1 MEIESDKTVLG
12 KYDSSEDTKQHIHRV
27 KNLLYDVID
36 NLLKRAKMHDLSKL
50 ESPEKEIFDEYTPKL
65 KNCTYGSEEYK
76 DFLKGLKV
84 ALDHHYSVYDHHP
97 EHTDNGIDGMSL
109 LSLIEMFA
117 DWKAATERHADGS
130 LSKSIEI
137 NKKRFKISDQLEQV
151 FKNTQK
157 ELGW

>member
-1 MEIESDKTVLG
+1 MEQESDKTILG
-12 KYDSSEDTKQHIHRV
+12 KYDSTEDTNNHIKRV
-27 KNLLYDVID
+27 QSLLLDIVINLLG
-36 NLLKRAKMHDLSKL
+36 RAQKHDFSKL
-50 ESPEKEIFDEYTPKL
+50 ESPEKELFDEYTPKL

-76 DFLKGLKV
+76 KFLSGLKI
-84 ALDHHYSVYDHHP
+84 ALDHHYSLHDHHP
-97 EHTDNGIDGMSL
+97 EHTDKGIEGMSL

-130 LSKSIEI
+130 ISKSIEI
-137 NKKRFKISDQLEQV
+137 NKTRFKISDQLEQV